1 MDGILQ
7 GIPHCICYLDDILV
21 TGRSD
26 KEHVENLKRV
36 LQSLQKHGVRLRCDK
51 CSFFQKSVEYLGHTC
66 TINAEGVHTTTKKVK
81 AIIVDVPSPRNVP
94 ELKSFLGLLN
104 YYGKFLPNLAT
115 ILHPLHSL
123 LQAGQSWKWSHQC
136 KQAFDKAKKALI
148 EAPILFHYN
157 PDLPISLAGDAS
169 AYGVGAVLSH
179 SMPDGTE
186 RPVAFVSRT
195 LSASERNYSQ
205 VAKEALSLVFGIK
218 KFLYGRHFTMIT
230 DHKPLTTILGPKQGI
245 TPVAAARMQ
254 RWALLLS
261 AYSYSIKFC
270 PMEAHCNADG
280 LSHLPLQADTAVG
293 NPEDPAVSNMMQIS
307 SLPVH
312 AADVARATCKDPV
325 LSKVLLFMRRGW
337 PDDMQETLKPYFRR
351 CHELTMEGDILLW
364 GMRVVIPSKLRELVL
379 QELATKEL

>member
-1 MDGILQ
+1 MASCRVF
-7 GIPHCICYLDDILV
+7 HTVRICYVDDILV

-36 LQSLQKHGVRLRCDK
+36 LQSQQKHGVRQRRDV
-51 CSFFQKSVEYLGHTC
+51 KSVEYLGH

-81 AIIVDVPSPRNVP
+81 AIVDAPSPRNVP

-123 LQAGQSWKWSHQC
+123 LRAGQSWKWSHQGE
-136 KQAFDKAKKALI
+136 QAFDKAKKALI
-148 EAPILFHYN
+148 EALILVHYN

-179 SMPDGTE
+179 RMPDGTE

-205 VAKEALSLVFGIK
+205 VEKEALSLVFGIK
-218 KFLYGRHFTMIT
+218 KFNHYLYGRHFTMIT

-245 TPVAAARMQ
+245 PPVAAARMQ

-261 AYSYSIKFC
+261 AYSYSIKFR
-270 PMEAHCNADG
+270 PTEAHCNADG
-280 LSHLPLQADTAVG
+280 LSRIPLQADTAVG
-293 NPEDPAVSNMMQIS
+293 NPEDTFQ
-307 SLPVH
+307 H
-312 AADVARATCKDPV
+312 DADLIPPGTC
-325 LSKVLLFMRRGW
+325 G
-337 PDDMQETLKPYFRR
+337 
-351 CHELTMEGDILLW
+351 
-364 GMRVVIPSKLRELVL
+364 
-379 QELATKEL
+379 